1 MPDFSQTERKILD
14 TLKTSNDFMYQN
26 ERYQLLEFDKP
37 TTSSGEPKTDIYILS
52 KKNNGEIFE
61 FKISVKQSNADFLE
75 NKISEGRA
83 IELFG
88 TNWQEI
94 IKSLT
99 NSVKNDFTNQKL
111 IYKKAQGK
119 TEEGVF
125 TLGWKFEILNK
136 TAKNRSAEL
145 PSEIL
150 REVLTGE
157 NLNSSK
163 KDAFIKKKVV
173 PNSGVANF
181 ILPNAE
187 NINLTN
193 INTIMSN
200 ILTVDEYINNPL
212 NKVYCACKALN
223 YRSKYKK
230 NGKMPYSP
238 KWDGDRP
245 LCVYIHWFESNS
257 QLYHEFCFD
266 NPLRVKGNQVAE
278 NLKKALKNLNI
289 NTTDNINQNN
299 INNCSIVYS

>member
-136 TAKNRSAEL
+136 SAQNRSAEL
-145 PSEIL
+145 PNTIL
-150 REVLTGE
+150 REVLTGR
-157 NLNSSK
+157 NLNQNK
-163 KDAFIKKKVV
+163 RNAFINKKIV

-181 ILPNAE
+181 LLANAE
-187 NINLTN
+187 QIDLTSLD
-193 INTIMSN
+193 TIMSS
-200 ILTVDEYINNPL
+200 ISIIDAYVNNPFISYSKRICDIVSIIDAYVNNPS
-212 NKVYCACKALN
+212 NKV
-223 YRSKYKK
+223 
-230 NGKMPYSP
+230 
-238 KWDGDRP
+238 
-245 LCVYIHWFESNS
+245 F
-257 QLYHEFCFD
+257 FC
-266 NPLRVKGNQVAE
+266 L
-278 NLKKALKNLNI
+278 
-289 NTTDNINQNN
+289 
-299 INNCSIVYS
+299 